1 MAYFRFFARLRA
13 APAATLMLSMRLG
26 YARPALLARPF
37 AAVFC
42 KEESLRDIFPLLLRG
57 FGRFQGVVFGFAM
70 VCQRRGLDEVA
81 WARTDFGTNVTWRG

>member
-42 KEESLRDIFPLLLRG
+42 EEESLRDIFPLLLRG

-81 WARTDFGTNVTWRG
+81 WARSDFGTNVTWRG